1 MTDIIEYIMQEM
13 QDNRNEAYYNALL
26 AHVVEFYQ

>member
-1 MTDIIEYIMQEM
+1 MTDIMEYLAYAAQEC
-13 QDNRNEAYYNALL
+13 NESYYNALL

>member
-1 MTDIIEYIMQEM
+1 MTDIIEYLVYAAHGG
-13 QDNRNEAYYNALL
+13 NEAYYNALL

>member
-1 MTDIIEYIMQEM
+1 MTDIIEHLVYAA
-13 QDNRNEAYYNALL
+13 QDGNEAYYNALL

>member
-1 MTDIIEYIMQEM
+1 MTDIIQYIMQEM
-13 QDNRNEAYYNALL
+13 HDKGNEAYYNALL

>member
-1 MTDIIEYIMQEM
+1 MTDIIEYLVYAAQ
-13 QDNRNEAYYNALL
+13 NGNEAYYNALL